1 VKDLK
6 AQREKTRLSHVTEI
20 YVTLNYNSVYFFET
34 TSLHA
39 LPKHETELEAWFNE
53 MIKHTNTVTY
63 KNEDDKPEII
73 SFLGFRRQPNVASLT
88 LLKADTINQSLINKA
103 IEDSIEYAFE
113 QEPMQR
119 MCIYVKEDDIFLKE
133 RLSNY
138 GFEYECSFNEA
149 YWENGKYKNI
159 DVFGKLKDL

>member
-1 VKDLK
+1 MK
-6 AQREKTRLSHVTEI
+6 AQREKTRLSHITDI

-39 LPKHETELEAWFNE
+39 LPKHVTELEVWFNE
-53 MIKHTNTVTY
+53 MIRHTRSVTY
-63 KNEDDKPEII
+63 KNENDKLEII
-73 SFLGFRRQPNVASLT
+73 SFLSFRHQPNVASLT
-88 LLKADTINQSLINKA
+88 LLKADTINPNVINEA
-103 IEDSIEYAFE
+103 IKDTVKHAFE

-119 MCIYVKEDDIFLKE
+119 ICIYVKEDDVFLKE
-133 RLSNY
+133 CLSNY

-159 DVFGKLKDL
+159 DIFGKLKDL